1 MYGLSHIQK
10 MILMAL
16 RKIRGKKPVIS
27 TWWIGCRTSILW
39 VLSIG
44 AMLLNKPQLTL
55 TICLLICMAA
65 KAQDSSRLDKTISFP
80 ARFFATLDK
89 KTSSIE
95 QKLNKQ
101 TGGYLNK
108 LQRHEHKLRR
118 KLYKR
123 DSALAKQLFNGMD
136 EKYAQLKNTTG
147 TVSKYQ
153 NVYSGHLDSLSTALH
168 FLKDQNL
175 EDNPSLQKTLSRYK
189 ELQQKLNASDQIKKQ
204 LLARQQVLQE
214 QLQKL
219 GMVKELKKFRKD
231 VYYYQAQV
239 REYKQAFEDPN
250 KVEAKLIELVM
261 KLPQFKDFFAKNS
274 MLGSLFA
281 LPSSNNNSTASL
293 SGLQTRAM
301 INQSLVDRF
310 GSSSAITQ
318 QLQQNVQS
326 AQGQL
331 SQLKNKVS
339 SYASESYGNTRESE
353 IPGFKPNE
361 QKTKSF
367 LKRLEYGAN
376 VQSQKAR
383 YFFPVTSDIGLS
395 LGYKLNDKSS
405 LGVGASFKLGWGNNW
420 SNLKLSH
427 QGVGLRSYLD
437 WKIKGSFYFSGGYEQ
452 NYRSLINS
460 VDQLQNY
467 SACQTSG
474 LIGLSKKYSLG
485 KKMKGEMKL
494 LWDFMSYQQ
503 EPKAQPLLFRVG
515 YSLK

>member
-1 MYGLSHIQK
+1 
-10 MILMAL
+10 
-16 RKIRGKKPVIS
+16 
-27 TWWIGCRTSILW
+27 
-39 VLSIG
+39 
-44 AMLLNKPQLTL
+44 MLLNKPQLTL
-55 TICLLICMAA
+55 IICLLICMAA

-80 ARFFATLDK
+80 EKFFATLDK

-101 TGGYLNK
+101 TGRYLDK
-108 LQRHEHKLRR
+108 LQKHEHKLRK
-118 KLYKR
+118 KLYRK
-123 DSALAKQLFNGMD
+123 DSALAKQLFDGVD
-136 EKYAQLKNTTG
+136 EKYDILKKTTG

-153 NVYSGHLDSLSTALH
+153 SVYSGHLDSLSTAFN

-175 EDNPSLQKTLSRYK
+175 TGNPSLQNTLSHYK
-189 ELQQKLNASDQIKKQ
+189 ELQQRLNASDQIKKQ
-204 LLARQQVLQE
+204 LLARQQMLKE
-214 QLQKL
+214 QFQKL
-219 GMVKELKKFRKD
+219 GMVKELKKFRKG

-239 REYKQAFEDPN
+239 REYKELFEDPN
-250 KVEAKLIELVM
+250 KMEAKLMELVM

-281 LPSSNNNSTASL
+281 LPSSNGNSTASL

-301 INQSLVDRF
+301 INQSLIDRF
-310 GSSSAITQ
+310 GSSTAITQ

-331 SQLKNKVS
+331 SGLKNKLS
-339 SYASESYGNTRESE
+339 SYSSGSYGSAGEDN
-353 IPGFKPNE
+353 IPGFKANE

-395 LGYKLNDKSS
+395 LGYKINDKSS
-405 LGVGASFKLGWGNNW
+405 IGVGASYKLGWGSNW

-452 NYRSLINS
+452 NYRSLIS
-460 VDQLQNY
+460 SIDQLKNY
-467 SACQTSG
+467 SSWQTSG
-474 LIGLSKKYSLG
+474 LIGVSKKYSIS

-503 EPKAQPLLFRVG
+503 VPKAQPVLFRVG